1 MKIEGIRET
10 LSIDLLSIDNFQDFY
25 RALQLL
31 WASYTDITRRLLLF
45 FNAIGSPSS
54 LPLIGGIREL
64 LLILGLGSRSAWM
77 DEADTSTEWVAG
89 NTKRLWLSMVDDHPP
104 CSAIVF
110 EDSNQWDVDYYE
122 FTMCRKLFKIISW

>member
-54 LPLIGGIREL
+54 IPFTGGIREL
-64 LLILGLGSRSAWM
+64 LLISGLGSRSAWM
-77 DEADTSTEWVAG
+77 DEADTSIE
-89 NTKRLWLSMVDDHPP
+89 
-104 CSAIVF
+104 
-110 EDSNQWDVDYYE
+110 
-122 FTMCRKLFKIISW
+122 